1 VTSLQLAPPPPD
13 ASRPT
18 DELFSRVVL
27 GIDFGSASLAAAR
40 WATAHV
46 AIGADAILSHVVPF
60 PNCLPDADDDGAARN
75 ESIRQMRPALVGGL
89 DGFAATLDVAD
100 ARGALR
106 VGSPSRWL
114 SAVANDADASLVV
127 LGRRADANRMRVGEA
142 NVIERTARRTSAAVL
157 VVPEGLV
164 HAPAR
169 IVAAVDQSAFAS
181 KVLAV
186 AQRLARLHE
195 VPLVV
200 LHVLSPAIGAYE
212 RVIRTARHFL
222 GRGRR
227 MRRERSDVPSAL
239 TASTARWLV
248 KLAQPHLVLGR
259 DRTAVAIGD
268 PAREIVATAGSIVG
282 TVVVVGMRGADDTPP
297 GSLGSVVRELLTR
310 APMPVI
316 AVNAV

>member
-1 VTSLQLAPPPPD
+1 VTSLQLAPPPPS
-13 ASRPT
+13 ASRPA
-18 DELFSRVVL
+18 DELFPRVVL

-40 WATAHV
+40 WATAHI

-60 PNCLPDADDDGAARN
+60 PNCLPDGYDEGAARN

-89 DGFAATLDVAD
+89 GGFAATLDVAD
-100 ARGALR
+100 ARAALR
-106 VGSPSRWL
+106 IGSPSRWL
-114 SAVANDADASLVV
+114 SAVANDAEASLIV
-127 LGRRADANRMRVGEA
+127 LGRRADANRIRVGEA

-212 RVIRTARHFL
+212 RVIRTARHL
-222 GRGRR
+222 LTRGRR
-227 MRRERSDVPSAL
+227 MRRERSDTSSAL

-248 KLAQPHLVLGR
+248 DLAQPHLVLGR
-259 DRTAVAIGD
+259 DRTAVAVGD
-268 PAREIVATAGSIVG
+268 PAREIVAAAASIAG